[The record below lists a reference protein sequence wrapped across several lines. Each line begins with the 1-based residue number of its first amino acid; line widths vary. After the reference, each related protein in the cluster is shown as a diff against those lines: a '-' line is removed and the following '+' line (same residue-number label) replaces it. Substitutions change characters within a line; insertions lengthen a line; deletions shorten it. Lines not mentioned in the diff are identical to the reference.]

1 MTPPDFADS
10 TWTPGAETK
19 EALIAAAMA
28 HLDASGAAGMLVP
41 VPGTN
46 PPLFIALGT
55 LDALQDTLAA
65 RANLTDH

>member
-1 MTPPDFADS
+1 MTKPDFSDS
-10 TWTPGAETK
+10 SWTPGAETK

-28 HLDASGAAGMLVP
+28 HLDAAGAAGMLVQ
-41 VPGTN
+41 VPGTS

-55 LDALQDTLAA
+55 MEALQDALTA